1 MRYLLFIGV
10 LSFCAGAEFQ
20 PVTIQPV
27 SVSVQPM
34 TGIVLWSDNEQVATD
49 AIQLEY
55 SYVRYDAVATGPDVE
70 KWDWTPIEK
79 LLAAAAARKHQQ
91 ILRLHFVYPGE
102 KSSAVPAYIK
112 ALPGYRDVVADSEKQ
127 PTGFCDWGHAA
138 LQDFAI
144 DFNKRMA
151 ARYDNDPRL
160 AFMQVGFGLWAE
172 YHIYDGPFT
181 LGKTFPD
188 FAYQKR
194 FLQAMATIWQQTP
207 WMISIDAANN
217 EVTPIAGDRSLLGL
231 PFGVFDD
238 SFLCK
243 QHAKEN
249 AKNWTMLSGDRWQ
262 RAPAGGEFSYYNNK
276 DQKLALSAAGPNGEP
291 FALAAARFHLSFIIG
306 NDQAKH
312 AGLETVK
319 KAGQAIGYKFRIAS
333 AEQNDQVTNLSITN
347 DGIAPCY
354 MDVYPAIGKL
364 CSTTSLKGLLP
375 GQTRTCSISARGG
388 AVHMVC
394 ARLVPGQVIGF
405 NVSAFA
411 QK

>member
-1 MRYLLFIGV
+1 M
-10 LSFCAGAEFQ
+10 AGEFR
-20 PVTIQPV
+20 PVTIKPV
-27 SVSVQPM
+27 LVSVQPM
-34 TGIVLWSDNEQVATD
+34 TGIVLWSDNDQVATD
-49 AIQLEY
+49 AIQLEF
-55 SYVRYDAVATGPDVE
+55 SYVRYDAVATGSDPE
-70 KWDWTPIEK
+70 QWDWTPIEK
-79 LLAAAAARKHQQ
+79 LLNAAAARKHQM

-112 ALPGYRDVVADSEKQ
+112 ALPGYRDVVAESEKQ
-127 PTGFCDWGHAA
+127 PTGFCDWGHVA

-160 AFMQVGFGLWAE
+160 AYMQVGFGLWAE
-172 YHIYDGPFT
+172 YHIYDGPFE

-188 FAYQKR
+188 LAYQKR
-194 FLQAMATIWQQTP
+194 FLTAMATNWLQTP
-207 WMISIDAANN
+207 WMISIDAANH
-217 EVTPIAGDRSLLGL
+217 EVTPIVRDQTLLQL

-249 AKNWTMLSGDRWQ
+249 AKNWAALSSERWQ
-262 RAPAGGEFSYYNNK
+262 HAPAGGEFSYYNNK

-291 FALAAARFHLSFIIG
+291 FAQAAARFHLSFIIG
-306 NDQAKH
+306 NDQVQH
-312 AGLETVK
+312 AGLETVRK
-319 KAGQAIGYKFRIAS
+319 SGQMTGYKFRIIR
-333 AEQNDQVTNLSITN
+333 AEHNDVVTNLLITN

-354 MDVYPAIGKL
+354 MDIYPAMGKL
-364 CSTTSLKGLLP
+364 RSTTSLKGLLP
-375 GQTRTCSISARGG
+375 GQTRTCSISDRGG
-388 AVHMVC
+388 AVYMDC

-405 NVSAFA
+405 SVGAST